1 MSWQDALRPVRV
13 SIEQRSET
21 NVAVVTVSGEIDL
34 SAHLQLREVLHRL
47 VDQDRHL
54 IVDLTDVDFLDSTG
68 LGLLVGVLKR
78 MRERGERLGTEP
90 AQLVLVISSPAVW
103 RTLGVTNLDAV
114 FTVVDRLEDAES
126 LV

>member
-78 MRERGERLGTEP
+78 LRERGERLGTEP

>member
-1 MSWQDALRPVRV
+1 MSWQDAVRPVRV

-21 NVAVVTVSGEIDL
+21 NVAVVAVAGEIDL

-68 LGLLVGVLKR
+68 LGLFVGVLKR
-78 MRERGERLGTEP
+78 MRERGDRLRTEP

-126 LV
+126 PV

>member
-1 MSWQDALRPVRV
+1 MSWRDALRPVRV

-78 MRERGERLGTEP
+78 LRERGERLGTEP